1 MYNLRIMP
9 SNDLTPE
16 ENSKEVLLPTEE
28 DVLSLLKSKTFKD
41 SVNARESQKF
51 SDKNEIIIAS
61 NELCAII
68 WDYRGKLNWLLGYV
82 VEINEN
88 SVKIEHLD

>member
-1 MYNLRIMP
+1 MP

-61 NELCAII
+61 NELCGII

-82 VEINEN
+82 MEINEN